1 MGGVPKTVAL
11 WLSFALFPLDRFQI
25 VFILRYKPA
34 KIPFINQSITTYLIY
49 VVEASTHLL
58 TGDSLSASSS
68 PLNSSASNC
77 VHGARGGAGGGGCRR
92 RYDLGRNLIP
102 EEPVLLAVNGWLES
116 VRIIGW
122 IILIG
127 HWVVL
132 VRILGLCLSGSQN
145 AQQGQ

>member
-68 PLNSSASNC
+68 PLNSSA
-77 VHGARGGAGGGGCRR
+77 
-92 RYDLGRNLIP
+92 RNLLRLQ
-102 EEPVLLAVNGWLES
+102 PVTVYT
-116 VRIIGW
+116 V
-122 IILIG
+122 
-127 HWVVL
+127 HVVVL
-132 VRILGLCLSGSQN
+132 VEVVVVVVMIWD
-145 AQQGQ
+145 AI